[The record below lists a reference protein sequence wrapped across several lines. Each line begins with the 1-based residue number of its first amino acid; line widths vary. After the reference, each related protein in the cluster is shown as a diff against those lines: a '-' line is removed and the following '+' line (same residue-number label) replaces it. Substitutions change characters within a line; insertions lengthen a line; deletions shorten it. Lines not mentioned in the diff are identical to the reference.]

1 MLPRFA
7 SKTGTEQRLWYADSK
22 NISLP
27 RHQRLPQRS
36 SIALCHLSQTRYDV
50 AVSVQRY
57 RDTRVPEHLAHNLR
71 VDHLCKQQGR
81 AGVPEVVEAYVGQPG
96 LPQQLPCLLAQ
107 C

>member
-27 RHQRLPQRS
+27 RHQRLTQRVLHR
-36 SIALCHLSQTRYDV
+36 AGCHLSQTRYDV

-71 VDHLCKQQGR
+71 VDPLCKQQGR
-81 AGVPEVVEAYVGQPG
+81 AGVPEVVEAYVGKPG
-96 LPQQLPCLLAQ
+96 LP
-107 C
+107 